1 MANSD
6 IEDIKQHYFQTL
18 GNMPGA
24 IRAMAEYA
32 PDAFR
37 GYTVMREY
45 IYREPKDGGALD
57 LKTKELLYVILDVVC
72 GNLPGAKNH
81 LDAAMRAGLTLPE
94 LSEACMQTMA
104 VFGIHTWGM
113 TGYPLC
119 DYMRDKLAEEAK
131 PKRANGRGR
140 RAAKGTAEA
149 PAKSAATK
157 SAGSKKSARGKAGRA
172 SA

>member
-1 MANSD
+1 VVTMAGTDD
-6 IEDIKQHYFQTL
+6 IEAIKQHYFQTL

-37 GYTVMREY
+37 GYTIMREY

-94 LSEACMQTMA
+94 LAEACMQTMA
-104 VFGIHTWGM
+104 VFGVHTWGM

-119 DYMRDKLAEEAK
+119 DYMRDKLAAEAK
-131 PKRANGRGR
+131 ANGKGKVS
-140 RAAKGTAEA
+140 RAAKATV
-149 PAKSAATK
+149 AKTATK
-157 SAGSKKSARGKAGRA
+157 PATRTARTQSSKA
-172 SA
+172 SK

>member
-1 MANSD
+1 MAGIDD
-6 IEDIKQHYFQTL
+6 IEAIKQHYFQTL

-37 GYTVMREY
+37 GYTIMREY

-94 LSEACMQTMA
+94 LAEACMQTMA
-104 VFGIHTWGM
+104 VFGVHTWGM

-119 DYMRDKLAEEAK
+119 DYMRDKLAAEAK
-131 PKRANGRGR
+131 ANGKGKGS
-140 RAAKGTAEA
+140 RAAKATA
-149 PAKSAATK
+149 AKAATK
-157 SAGSKKSARGKAGRA
+157 PATRTARTKSSKA
-172 SA
+172 SK

>member
-1 MANSD
+1 MVTMAGTDD
-6 IEDIKQHYFQTL
+6 IEAIKQHYFQTL

-37 GYTVMREY
+37 GYTIMREY

-94 LSEACMQTMA
+94 LAEACMQTMA
-104 VFGIHTWGM
+104 VFGVHTWGM

-119 DYMRDKLAEEAK
+119 DYMRDKLAAEAK
-131 PKRANGRGR
+131 ANGKGKGS
-140 RAAKGTAEA
+140 RAAKATA
-149 PAKSAATK
+149 AKAATK
-157 SAGSKKSARGKAGRA
+157 PATRTARTKSSKA
-172 SA
+172 SK

>member
-1 MANSD
+1 MAGTDD
-6 IEDIKQHYFQTL
+6 IEAIKQHYFQTL

-37 GYTVMREY
+37 GYTIMREY

-94 LSEACMQTMA
+94 LAEACMQTMA
-104 VFGIHTWGM
+104 VFGVHTWGM

-119 DYMRDKLAEEAK
+119 DYMRDKLAAEAK
-131 PKRANGRGR
+131 VNGKGKGA
-140 RAAKGTAEA
+140 RAAKATA
-149 PAKSAATK
+149 AKAATK
-157 SAGSKKSARGKAGRA
+157 PVTRTARTKSSKA
-172 SA
+172 SK

>member
-1 MANSD
+1 MAGTDD
-6 IEDIKQHYFQTL
+6 IEAIKQHYFQTL

-37 GYTVMREY
+37 GYTIMREY

-94 LSEACMQTMA
+94 LAEACMQTMA
-104 VFGIHTWGM
+104 VFGVHTWGM

-119 DYMRDKLAEEAK
+119 DYMRDKLAAEAK
-131 PKRANGRGR
+131 ANGKGKGS
-140 RAAKGTAEA
+140 RAAKATA
-149 PAKSAATK
+149 AKAATK
-157 SAGSKKSARGKAGRA
+157 PATRTARTKSSKA
-172 SA
+172 SK